1 MDPVASGGMCDN
13 TLSMYTIWFHY
24 NPDPNSDL
32 DFRAKMEL
40 VCKRHAYFQ
49 VEKDDN

>member
-13 TLSMYTIWFHY
+13 TFHY
-24 NPDPNSDL
+24 NPDPNSNL

>member
-13 TLSMYTIWFHY
+13 TLSMYTIDG

-40 VCKRHAYFQ
+40 VCK
-49 VEKDDN
+49 

>member
-13 TLSMYTIWFHY
+13 TWFHY

-40 VCKRHAYFQ
+40 VCKQHAYFQ

>member
-1 MDPVASGGMCDN
+1 MCDN
-13 TLSMYTIWFHY
+13 TLSMYTIDGY
-24 NPDPNSDL
+24 SDL

-49 VEKDDN
+49 VVKDDN